1 LIAPCHDHRDQ
12 GDSTGDESEA
22 GVRTVIVETILPRA
36 LERLAIIEAEAP
48 VREAAALMSE
58 PHTDL
63 IVVCE
68 QGHMVGVLTKTDI
81 VGQIGR
87 CGEVGCTARVD
98 SIMTRDVTYCR
109 THEALLDVWSVM
121 RERGLQR
128 VPILDEA
135 HRPLGIIYAREAL
148 QALLS
153 ESETEDKL
161 LRDYISGV
169 GYR

>member
-1 LIAPCHDHRDQ
+1 M
-12 GDSTGDESEA
+12 
-22 GVRTVIVETILPRA
+22 IVKNILPRA
-36 LERLAIIEAEAP
+36 LERLAVIEAGAP
-48 VREAAALMSE
+48 VREAAALMSK

-63 IVVCE
+63 IVVCDH
-68 QGHMVGVLTKTDI
+68 GDMVGVLTKTDI
-81 VGQIGR
+81 VGQISR
-87 CGEVGCTARVD
+87 CTGSGCTAKVD

-109 THEALLDVWSVM
+109 THEALLDVWSLM

-135 HRPLGIIYAREAL
+135 RRPLGIIYAREAL

-153 ESETEDKL
+153 ESENEDEL

>member
-1 LIAPCHDHRDQ
+1 M
-12 GDSTGDESEA
+12 
-22 GVRTVIVETILPRA
+22 IVKTILPRA
-36 LERLAIIEAEAP
+36 LERLSVIEAGAP
-48 VREAAALMSE
+48 VSEAASLMSK

-63 IVVCE
+63 IDVCDH
-68 QGHMVGVLTKTDI
+68 GDMVGVLTKTHI

-87 CGEVGCTARVD
+87 CMGSGCTARVD

-109 THEALLDVWSVM
+109 VDGVLLEVWSVM
-121 RERGLQR
+121 RERGVQR
-128 VPILDEA
+128 VPIPDEA
-135 HRPLGIIYAREAL
+135 RRPLGIIYAREAL

-153 ESETEDKL
+153 ESEDEDEL